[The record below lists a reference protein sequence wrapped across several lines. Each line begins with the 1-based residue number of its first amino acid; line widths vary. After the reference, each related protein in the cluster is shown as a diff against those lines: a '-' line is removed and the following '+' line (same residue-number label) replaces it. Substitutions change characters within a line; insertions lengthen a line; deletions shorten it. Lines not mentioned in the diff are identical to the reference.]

1 MTLTESFSLK
11 GGIVEKALFEC
22 FEFLLLRLG
31 LDCDEKQ
38 QNACLRFFVGVPCIV
53 HGTASTDFSKFFFK
67 TRFHGTIYIFKNYF
81 VTVFSVFNF
90 LFLTI
95 SGIQTNSNLDFRLL
109 NTASFE
115 RFEFLP

>member
-1 MTLTESFSLK
+1 MTLIESFSLK

-38 QNACLRFFVGVPCIV
+38 QNACLCFFLWVPCIV

-109 NTASFE
+109 DTASFE